1 LCYFHRES
9 QAQRVKVCGENGKKS
24 GQVLVPVFEDATSIQ
39 MMVRQVTMLV
49 LEGKI
54 DNKRAGL
61 VLYALQTASS
71 NLKRMAAEK
80 PRPVQVVVEPG
91 KVAETPLGM
100 TPWSTE
106 PEGHESEEAEDPVR
120 ARTKKAI
127 LAEWE
132 QERRNRKAVKMRE
145 QLDDLKRWA
154 ELEIAHLE
162 RERSSQEKEC
172 LLSGMRKDF
181 AGVIES
187 INGGHLISELEWVKS
202 RRSAQQ
208 HAPQA

>member
-1 LCYFHRES
+1 
-9 QAQRVKVCGENGKKS
+9 
-24 GQVLVPVFEDATSIQ
+24 
-39 MMVRQVTMLV
+39 
-49 LEGKI
+49 
-54 DNKRAGL
+54 
-61 VLYALQTASS
+61 
-71 NLKRMAAEK
+71 
-80 PRPVQVVVEPG
+80 
-91 KVAETPLGM
+91 
-100 TPWSTE
+100 
-106 PEGHESEEAEDPVR
+106 
-120 ARTKKAI
+120 
-127 LAEWE
+127 
-132 QERRNRKAVKMRE
+132 MRE